1 MDVLRK
7 ARSLVEVTW
16 NKATEVANDINEK
29 LEKRKQ
35 IRELLE
41 EMADYE
47 DAIINYVVFF
57 EDKEEFDKLPDVIK
71 DNADAIKVILPE
83 IQALQTD
90 DLTDEEFFEPEEDY
104 ADERFCTQCGKQI
117 ESNDAYCR
125 HCGAKQ

>member
-1 MDVLRK
+1 MDVLKK
-7 ARSLVEVTW
+7 ARNFAEVAW

-29 LEKRKQ
+29 LEKRKE

-47 DAIINYVVFF
+47 DAIINYILSVD
-57 EDKEEFDKLPDVIK
+57 EEEFDKFSDVIK
-71 DNADAIKVILPE
+71 DNADAIKVVAQE
-83 IQALQTD
+83 IDALQTD

-104 ADERFCTQCGKQI
+104 DDECFCIQCGEQI

-125 HCGAKQ
+125 RCGAKQ